1 MSAISTASA
10 REILLLS
17 DRRSKAIDK
26 AEATNEAGLRL
37 LLQVTDDILSRIGA
51 RITQGVSGQTDR
63 WTCNASLR
71 RCALPMRHAPISI
84 GSPPCST
91 GSRRPQVA
99 DALPGLRQQLAV
111 ATDSLSQS
119 VAMLASDAAPRVGD
133 LRDAARSLAA
143 LGTADD
149 GLLAIQTKLLPE
161 RQAVASQQAALQAI
175 GVDLREQVSKL
186 NESAE
191 REASSTAA
199 LWAQAI
205 DASRLWLIMI
215 AATSLILAG
224 LIVWLFVLRYVLPR
238 LALATD
244 VGVARGGAGDGVPLR
259 VGRTR

>member
-1 MSAISTASA
+1 M
-10 REILLLS
+10 
-17 DRRSKAIDK
+17 
-26 AEATNEAGLRL
+26 
-37 LLQVTDDILSRIGA
+37 
-51 RITQGVSGQTDR
+51 SGQTDTPDLQR
-63 WTCNASLR
+63 ELASLR
-71 RCALPMRHAPISI
+71 TAYAARADFNRVTTLLNGIATAT
-84 GSPPCST
+84 SP
-91 GSRRPQVA
+91 

-199 LWAQAI
+199 LSAQAI

-224 LIVWLFVLRYVLPR
+224 LIVWLFVLRYV
-238 LALATD
+238 
-244 VGVARGGAGDGVPLR
+244 VGG
-259 VGRTR
+259 